1 MLSFDYSPTPT
12 KTKAPTLGRLL
23 VVEDDITL
31 NEHLT
36 DLLSNRGYQVSNT
49 ACGEKALELLRLESF
64 DLILLDV
71 DLPKVDGFSI
81 LNFVHENSQTPVIM
95 LTAYGAEEHRIRGFK
110 SGADDYISKPCSFTE
125 ISLRVEAVLRRTKPE
140 PISHTPSHRLQHHEL
155 TLDRLAH
162 TASVTI
168 DSQQQTTELTPTQ
181 FKLLWVLVQNAGTV
195 QTKPFLYQAVLEREF
210 SQYDRSLDM
219 HLSRVRKK
227 LLSFGMP
234 NDRIQTVHGK
244 GYIVK

>member
-1 MLSFDYSPTPT
+1 MLSFDYS
-12 KTKAPTLGRLL
+12 TLSNQANTSKQSRIL

-36 DLLSNRGYQVSNT
+36 DLLRNQGYDVFST
-49 ACGEKALELLRLESF
+49 ACGEQALERLRLESY

-71 DLPKVDGFSI
+71 DLPKVDGFS
-81 LNFVHENSQTPVIM
+81 LLQFVHEHSQTPVIM

-125 ISLRVEAVLRRTKPE
+125 ISLRVEAVLRRTKAE
-140 PISHTPSHRLQHHEL
+140 PAPQTPSHLLNHHEL
-155 TLDRLAH
+155 TLDRFAQ
-162 TASVTI
+162 TVTVNA
-168 DSQQQTTELTPTQ
+168 SQQVHTTELTPIQ
-181 FKLLWVLVQNAGTV
+181 FKLLWVLVQNAGAV

-227 LLSFGMP
+227 LISFGMS

>member
-1 MLSFDYSPTPT
+1 MFSFDYSSPASVAKYP
-12 KTKAPTLGRLL
+12 AQGRIL
-23 VVEDDITL
+23 VVEDDMAL

-36 DLLSNRGYQVSNT
+36 DLLRNRGYQVSNT
-49 ACGEKALELLRLESF
+49 ACGEQALELLKLESY

-81 LNFVHENSQTPVIM
+81 LNFVHEHSQTPVIM

-125 ISLRVEAVLRRTKPE
+125 ISLRVEAVLRRTIAE
-140 PISHTPSHRLQHHEL
+140 PVNQAASHLLQHQEL
-155 TLDRLAH
+155 TLDRF
-162 TASVTI
+162 TQTVSVTTA
-168 DSQQQTTELTPTQ
+168 DQEHTTELTPTQ
-181 FKLLWVLVQNAGTV
+181 FKLLWVLVQNAGAV
-195 QTKPFLYQAVLEREF
+195 QTKPFLYQTILEREF

-227 LLSFGMP
+227 LLSFGMS
-234 NDRIQTVHGK
+234 NERIQTVHGK

>member
-1 MLSFDYSPTPT
+1 MFSFDYSSPASEA
-12 KTKAPTLGRLL
+12 KAPTQGRIL
-23 VVEDDITL
+23 VVEDDMAL

-36 DLLSNRGYQVSNT
+36 DLLRNRGYQVSNT
-49 ACGEKALELLRLESF
+49 ACGEQALELLKLENY

-81 LNFVHENSQTPVIM
+81 LKFVHEHSQTPVIM

-125 ISLRVEAVLRRTKPE
+125 ISLRVEAVLRRTKAE
-140 PISHTPSHRLQHHEL
+140 PVNQAPSHLLQHQEL
-155 TLDRLAH
+155 TLDRF
-162 TASVTI
+162 TQTVSVTTA
-168 DSQQQTTELTPTQ
+168 DQVHTTELTPIQ
-181 FKLLWVLVQNAGTV
+181 FKLLWVLVQNAGAV
-195 QTKPFLYQAVLEREF
+195 QTKPFLYQTILEREF

-227 LLSFGMP
+227 LLSFGMS
-234 NDRIQTVHGK
+234 NERIQTVHGK